1 MRFPRREP
9 EGQQDSQHERHEQQQ
24 DMPQQRQRIRHQRRE
39 RTMSE
44 AMMMPIMAGHLGK
57 SVSEVVLAREETGHV
72 KSTNLQ

>member
-9 EGQQDSQHERHEQQQ
+9 EGQQDSQHERHEQQ
-24 DMPQQRQRIRHQRRE
+24 DMPQQRQRIRHQMIE

-57 SVSEVVLAREETGHV
+57 GVSEVVLAREETGHV